1 METANNSAGCVPF
14 DHARHTSACFCAWY
28 ATIAYIKKRSTR
40 QCLHVLLLSC
50 FSFALAGCGG
60 MGSGSP
66 VSWDAP
72 KPLSAKELTLFE
84 ETGQLDRNLSDDAKR
99 AVLYEYSCY
108 LRQRR
113 ATIAVGSQRANKFL
127 TQTRQ
132 AFREQGVPEELA
144 YLAIVESGYN
154 TQARSPA
161 GAAGAWQFIPS
172 TGKRFGLTQD
182 KWMDER
188 LDPYRSAEAA
198 AQYLKRLY
206 GQFGDWN
213 VAIAAYN
220 AGEGKMMRARKGTGQ
235 REFFAIVARNN
246 NLDGNERLKP
256 ETINYVPR
264 FLAVSKIMRNLEPLG
279 FRAIQPENAPRMM
292 RISAKPGTDLK
303 TLAKIT
309 RVPWDEFSLHNA
321 AHKRTITCTS
331 RLTNVYVPDS
341 RVPVA
346 LAYMENG
353 MKRGG
358 DAPEPT
364 VVARG
369 KARTITAGRSDTWV
383 SISRKTGVPISAL
396 IAANKGVKLGKGTVN
411 VRVPVLQQVGSVD
424 NDGFASPSFASAEK
438 TMQSQTT
445 HVVRSGDSM
454 WSIAQRYNVS
464 PTDLMRWNK
473 RDDGAIHPGD
483 KLIVQM

>member
-14 DHARHTSACFCAWY
+14 AHAWRTSVSVCACS
-28 ATIAYIKKRSTR
+28 ATIACIKKTGAK
-40 QCLHVLLLSC
+40 QWWHLLLLSC
-50 FSFALAGCGG
+50 FSFALAGCGSI
-60 MGSGSP
+60 GSGSP
-66 VSWDAP
+66 ASWDAP

-132 AFREQGVPEELA
+132 TFREQGVPEELA
-144 YLAIVESGYN
+144 YLAIVESGYD
-154 TQARSPA
+154 TQARSSA

-188 LDPYRSAEAA
+188 LDPYRSAKAA
-198 AQYLKRLY
+198 AQYLKKLY
-206 GQFGDWN
+206 RQFGDWN

-246 NLDGNERLKP
+246 NLDGSERLKP

-279 FRAIQPENAPRMM
+279 FRPIRPENAPRMM
-292 RISAKPGTDLK
+292 CISAKPGTDLR
-303 TLAKIT
+303 TLAKVT

-346 LAYMENG
+346 LAYMEKG

-358 DAPEPT
+358 DTPEPT
-364 VVARG
+364 MIARG

-383 SISRKTGVPISAL
+383 SISRKTGVPIPAL
-396 IAANKGVKLGKGTVN
+396 IAANKGVKLGRGTVN
-411 VRVPVLQQVGSVD
+411 VRVPVVQQVGSAD
-424 NDGFASPSFASAEK
+424 NNGLARASFASAER
-438 TMQSQTT
+438 TT

-483 KLIVQM
+483 RLIVQM